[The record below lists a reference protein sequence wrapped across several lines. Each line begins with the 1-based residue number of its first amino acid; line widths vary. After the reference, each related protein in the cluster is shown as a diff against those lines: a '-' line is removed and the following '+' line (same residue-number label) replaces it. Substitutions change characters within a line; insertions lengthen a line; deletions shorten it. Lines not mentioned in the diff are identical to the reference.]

1 MRRRRF
7 ITLLGSAAV
16 AWPLA
21 VRAQQAMP
29 VIGLLSILTASQR
42 PRVMAAFHQGL
53 NDAGYMEGKN
63 VAIEYRWAEGE
74 YGRLPEMAA
83 DLVRRPVN
91 VVAAISGTPTATA
104 AKLATGTIPIVF
116 AMGSDPVSSNL
127 VTSLNRPGGNITGAT
142 FFTASLGAKRL
153 GLLRELVPKA
163 TTIALLSDPDN
174 PASVS
179 DRSDVGAAARTIG
192 LQARI
197 FDVRNRGEIDSAFA
211 TLSGERF
218 DAIYVGPD
226 PVFVNERNQLVA
238 LTARHAIPATY
249 ADREI
254 VEVGGLVSYGA
265 SRSDA
270 YRQAGSYVGRILKGE
285 KAADLPVVLPT
296 KFELVINLST
306 AKALGLTIPPTLLAR
321 ADEVIE

>member
-1 MRRRRF
+1 MRRREF
-7 ITLLGSAAV
+7 IGLVSGAAV
-16 AWPLA
+16 GWPLTA
-21 VRAQQAMP
+21 RAQQAMP
-29 VIGLLSILTASQR
+29 VIGFLSILTASQR

-53 NDAGYMEGKN
+53 NDAGYVEGKN

-74 YGRLPEMAA
+74 YGRLPEMAV

-91 VVAAISGTPTATA
+91 VIAAISGTPTATA
-104 AKLATGTIPIVF
+104 AKLATETIPIVF

-174 PASVS
+174 PASLS
-179 DRSDVGAAARTIG
+179 DRSDVGAAASTIG

-238 LTARHAIPATY
+238 LTARYAMPATY

-306 AKALGLTIPPTLLAR
+306 AKALKLTIPPTLLAR